1 MALIQPFMYQR
12 HLDPEGIQ
20 QLQGM
25 KQQIDAQIA
34 DKAQSRTNVKLG
46 LGGIREIEF
55 FVQILQLL
63 FGGRY
68 PALQERHT
76 LRALRALQQA
86 GFVSAAVAEALQQTY
101 KYLRRVEHVLQME
114 QGSQTHT
121 LPRSAAQQQRLAR
134 YFGYATWEA
143 FYDDY
148 QERTDAV
155 HALFTAAFEDDAA
168 VFVAPS
174 RLGEE
179 VT

>member
-1 MALIQPFMYQR
+1 
-12 HLDPEGIQ
+12 
-20 QLQGM
+20 M
-25 KQQIDAQIA
+25 KQQIDGQIA

-76 LRALRALQQA
+76 LRALRMLQHS
-86 GFVSAAVAEALQQTY
+86 GFVSAEVAATLQQTY

-134 YFGYATWEA
+134 YFGYGTWEE
-143 FYDDY
+143 FYHDY
-148 QERTDAV
+148 RERTDTV
-155 HALFTAAFEDDAA
+155 HALFTAAFEGDAA
-168 VFVAPS
+168 VFVTQP
-174 RLGEE
+174 RLAEE
-179 VT
+179 AT